1 MDMGGDKIKRFML
14 LTVLIFSI
22 ALIGLG
28 TVNATGLVTTNDTS
42 NTTLNSSSHTIS
54 TNLSK
59 VTKQSTP
66 VMKGYW
72 MFSSSAA
79 KLNSKSSAN
88 LKKKGITDVF
98 VCTRDV
104 NGKYHYSEL
113 RNAITQ
119 LKKYG
124 IKVHAWVV
132 CFNYKGKFIDPK
144 GYYTKKV
151 PVYVKTTKYW
161 GKKKVAYKVK
171 SKKWYKHW
179 YKHWYRSCGKWR
191 YTWRYT
197 WKYTWRYVTKYKYK
211 NGWIYKPVYKYVT
224 KKYYTTYYKKLLA
237 GIKYI
242 NNNYAVAGI
251 HLDYV
256 RYSGCAEKNHAAY
269 QQPGGVDGGVNAV
282 TNFVKR
288 VRSIVTKQ
296 LSAAVMPEGVNNSYY
311 YGQNYGKLADYLN
324 FFVPMTYQGN
334 YGATNAWIT
343 NKIKYIV
350 SQAKGKPVY
359 AGLTTYGSDGNVKAL
374 SLNALQ
380 KDVESARVGGAAG
393 FVLFRYGY
401 GCSSVPT

>member
-1 MDMGGDKIKRFML
+1 MGGGKIKRLML
-14 LTVLIFSI
+14 LTILIFSI
-22 ALIGLG
+22 VLMGLSA
-28 TVNATGLVTTNDTS
+28 VNATDPVTTNDTS
-42 NTTLNSSSHTIS
+42 NVTLNKTLSSYSCATS
-54 TNLSK
+54 TNISK
-59 VTKQSTP
+59 VTKQSTAT
-66 VMKGYW
+66 MKGYW

-79 KLNSKSSAN
+79 KLNSNSSAA

-98 VCTRDV
+98 VCTRDIH
-104 NGKYHYSEL
+104 GKYHYSEL
-113 RNAITQ
+113 KNAITQ

-171 SKKWYKHW
+171 SKKWH
-179 YKHWYRSCGKWR
+179 KHWYRSYGKWR

-197 WKYTWRYVTKYKYK
+197 WKYVTKYKYK
-211 NGWIYKPVYKYVT
+211 NGWRYKPVYKYVT

-256 RYSGCAEKNHAAY
+256 RYSGCAEKHHAAY
-269 QQPGGVDGGVNAV
+269 QQLGGVNGGVNAV
-282 TNFVKR
+282 TSFVKR
-288 VRSIVTKQ
+288 VRSVVTKQ

-311 YGQNYGKLADYLN
+311 YGQDYGKLAEYLN

-334 YGATNAWIT
+334 YGETNAWIT
-343 NKIKYIV
+343 DKVKYIV

-359 AGLTTYGSDGNVKAL
+359 AGLTTYGSDGNVKSL

-380 KDVESARVGGAAG
+380 NDVKSARDGGASG
-393 FVLFRYGY
+393 FVLFRYGF
-401 GCSSVPT
+401 GGSSVPTWA

>member
-1 MDMGGDKIKRFML
+1 ML
-14 LTVLIFSI
+14 LTILIFSVVLMGSS
-22 ALIGLG
+22 A
-28 TVNATGLVTTNDTS
+28 VNATDPVTTNDTS
-42 NTTLNSSSHTIS
+42 NVTLNKTLSSYSCATS
-54 TNLSK
+54 TNISK
-59 VTKQSTP
+59 VTKQSTAT
-66 VMKGYW
+66 MKGYW

-79 KLNSKSSAN
+79 KLNSNSSAA

-98 VCTRDV
+98 VCTRDIH
-104 NGKYHYSEL
+104 GKYHYSEL
-113 RNAITQ
+113 KNAINQ

-132 CFNYKGKFIDPK
+132 CFNYNGKFIDPK

-171 SKKWYKHW
+171 SKKWH
-179 YKHWYRSCGKWR
+179 KHWYRSYGKWR

-197 WKYTWRYVTKYKYK
+197 WKYVTKYKYK
-211 NGWIYKPVYKYVT
+211 NGWRYKPVYKYVT

-256 RYSGCAEKNHAAY
+256 RYSGCAEKHHAAY
-269 QQPGGVDGGVNAV
+269 QQLGGVNGGVNAV
-282 TNFVKR
+282 TSFVKR
-288 VRSIVTKQ
+288 VRSVVTKQ

-311 YGQNYGKLADYLN
+311 YGQDYGKLAEYLN

-334 YGATNAWIT
+334 YGETNAWIT
-343 NKIKYIV
+343 DKVKYIV

-359 AGLTTYGSDGNVKAL
+359 AGLTTYGSDGNVKSL

-380 KDVESARVGGAAG
+380 NDVKSARDGGASG
-393 FVLFRYGY
+393 FVLFRYGF
-401 GCSSVPT
+401 GCSSVPTWA